1 MSSYG
6 RPRPYPVSLTSTPAL
21 AYVYKSVPDQER
33 RPMGVPTR
41 MAATVLVAPHRF
53 ELQQRPVPVPGDEDT
68 LVRVRACGVC
78 GTDLKIIHDGMP
90 DMPPYGE
97 FIFGHE
103 YAGDIVAVGR
113 TVDEFEV
120 GDRVVV
126 ESHMGCRRCE
136 NCIRGLYTA
145 CLNYGN
151 IKRGHRANGFTTN
164 GGLAEYAVNHVNTLY
179 KIPDGVSYEEA
190 TVVMTSGSP
199 LFGLE
204 NAGGYFAGETVA
216 VLGPGPIGLM
226 AIQLVKALGATRV
239 ILTGTRASRLAMG
252 RQLGAD
258 VVINCAGGD
267 ETFDQSLK
275 MVKSGGKVLL
285 VAFYHGPVTAD
296 VSHAVRR
303 NVTIF
308 TERGEGGTSVGRA
321 LALLA
326 AGRLTA
332 KPLITHQF
340 PLSRVHEAFEVLE
353 KRIGDPVK
361 VIFNP

>member
-1 MSSYG
+1 
-6 RPRPYPVSLTSTPAL
+6 
-21 AYVYKSVPDQER
+21 
-33 RPMGVPTR
+33 
-41 MAATVLVAPHRF
+41 
-53 ELQQRPVPVPGDEDT
+53 
-68 LVRVRACGVC
+68 
-78 GTDLKIIHDGMP
+78 
-90 DMPPYGE
+90 MPPYGE

-103 YAGDIVAVGR
+103 YAGDVVAIGR
-113 TVDEFEV
+113 TVDEFQV

-126 ESHMGCRRCE
+126 EAHMGCRRCE
-136 NCIRGLYTA
+136 NCIRGMYTA

-151 IKRGHRANGFTTN
+151 RARGHRANGFTTN

-179 KIPDGVSYEEA
+179 RIPDGVSYEEA

-226 AIQLVKALGATRV
+226 AIQLVRALGATRV
-239 ILTGTRASRLAMG
+239 ILTGTREARLAIG

-258 VVINCAGGD
+258 MTVNSRENDPVAAVLDATHGKGADLVIDCAGGD
-267 ETFDQSLK
+267 DTFDQSIK
-275 MVKSGGKVLL
+275 MSKSGGKVLL

-296 VSHAVRR
+296 ISHAVRR
-303 NVTIF
+303 NVTIY

-326 AGRLTA
+326 AGRIKA
-332 KPLITHQF
+332 APLVSQTF
-340 PLSRVHEAFEVLE
+340 PLSQVHRGFEVVE
-353 KRIGDPVK
+353 QRIGDPIK
-361 VIFNP
+361 VVFHP